1 MKSIKNKYLF
11 FVLRIL
17 KDIFKPTQW
26 QIADDLSSPNLGEY
40 YFVFQERAMA
50 NQKGG
55 QKSVVYDEEGI
66 PVNPTYI
73 DIRDKDYVYFPI
85 TIGQVGLAVFHSFLS
100 TRNDADRQRF
110 MKFAEWFFT
119 HGEEDEKLGVRW
131 LTDVAL
137 PQYKNAGPWQSAF
150 AQSRGISILLRAFQ
164 LTGQERFA
172 EMAEKALLPFSEPS
186 HKGGVTSFTSWG
198 PFYEERGPVAYRRTG
213 SACPVRHAPGI
224 R

>member
-1 MKSIKNKYLF
+1 
-11 FVLRIL
+11 
-17 KDIFKPTQW
+17 
-26 QIADDLSSPNLGEY
+26 
-40 YFVFQERAMA
+40 
-50 NQKGG
+50 
-55 QKSVVYDEEGI
+55 
-66 PVNPTYI
+66 
-73 DIRDKDYVYFPI
+73 
-85 TIGQVGLAVFHSFLS
+85 
-100 TRNDADRQRF
+100 

-198 PFYEERGPVAYRRTG
+198 PFYEEYTAQVPTLVLNGMIFSLCGLKDFVRVFPDNRLARRLFAEGIDTLEKILPEYNLGFWSRYNLCRAGWYPETDPATITYQHLHVTQLNMLYRLTGKPVFRTFAARFKDQINLVNMIRMYKTKYRALKGLGR
-213 SACPVRHAPGI
+213 I
-224 R
+224 